1 MDWDEALT
9 DLPGVVEATAAYEA
23 WLGEQVPLWQDD
35 LFYKHEMMASAPFAF
50 LRATFYRWCQR
61 WPRLCPDE
69 AAAPQLLAVGDL
81 HVENFGSWRDSEG
94 RLVWGVND
102 FDEVATMPY
111 TIDLVRLATSARL
124 ALKGGHLTTTT
135 TEACASILSGYVESL
150 EEGGHALVLAE
161 NDKWLRRL
169 ATGKLRDPVPFW
181 AKMTA
186 LRPLDIPLRPGL
198 RDSLLASLP
207 AGMTE
212 YNLRRRR
219 AGLGSLG
226 RERVMAEG
234 TWKGAQLAREVKSSV
249 RSAWSRG
256 GEAGPETADA
266 EHLLL
271 NAVRDPDPCYVPAPT
286 HVVRRLAPDCSRIEL
301 SDLPD
306 GRDHERL
313 LRAMGYETANLH
325 LAHQDAAALILPDL
339 HARPDGWLEQAA
351 RRMARA
357 TYRDWREWRTAW
369 KKRAA
374 KGAARPA
381 APSQIS

>member
-1 MDWDEALT
+1 M
-9 DLPGVVEATAAYEA
+9 DLPGIVEATTAYET
-23 WLGEQVPLWQDD
+23 WLGEQVPLWADD
-35 LFYKHEMMASAPFAF
+35 LVYKHEMMASAPFPF
-50 LRATFYRWCQR
+50 LRATFYQWCQR

-69 AAAPQLLAVGDL
+69 DDAPHLLAVGDL
-81 HVENFGSWRDSEG
+81 HVENFGTWRDSEG

-102 FDEVATMPY
+102 FDEVADMPY

-124 ALKGGHLTTTT
+124 ALKSGHLTTTT
-135 TEACASILSGYVESL
+135 SEACAAILSGYAESL
-150 EEGGHALVLAE
+150 GEGGHALVLAE

-181 AKMTA
+181 AKMTGLRA
-186 LRPLDIPLRPGL
+186 LDSPLRPGL
-198 RDSLLASLP
+198 RDALLASLP
-207 AGMTE
+207 SGMTD

-234 TWKGAQLAREVKSSV
+234 TWKGAHLAREVKSAV

-256 GEAGPETADA
+256 NEVQPATAYA
-266 EHLLL
+266 ESLLL
-271 NAVRDPDPCYVPAPT
+271 KAVHDPDPCYIPAPT

-313 LRAMGYETANLH
+313 LRAMGYETGNLH
-325 LAHQDAAALILPDL
+325 LAHPDAAAIILPDL
-339 HARPDGWLEQAA
+339 RARPDGWLEEAA

-357 TYRDWREWRTAW
+357 TYRDWRDWRAAW
-369 KKRAA
+369 KKRASKGSGRPPA
-374 KGAARPA
+374 PSGAA
-381 APSQIS
+381 